1 MPDSFLSRLVDSFE
15 RRTEKTAMR
24 IVGDDTQVYTFGETL
39 RQIRAVAHRLEKEG
53 VEFGDRVALIGE
65 NHPSWAIA
73 YLGILYRG
81 AVCVPIDPHGETAT
95 ITNFIENSDAK
106 LAFIGSEVSETFE
119 EIRSKL
125 QREIPAVVWSGS
137 DDTAANT
144 SRFSAWTD
152 ASFPESYASAVPKA
166 AGDDVALLI
175 YTSGTTG
182 TPKGV
187 PLTHGNILAEL
198 DGINDVLKLTDKEK
212 ILSLLPLFHAY
223 LQIVNLW
230 VATTY
235 GCEVG
240 YLKELSPAEL
250 GSAMREFKPTI
261 LTTVPRL
268 WYLFHKK
275 IFDAVA
281 AKSKVVR
288 VLFQTLLSA
297 NGALRDTLGINLGKK
312 FFGEVHESFGG
323 RLRIAISAG
332 SRFDE
337 DVAADFQKL
346 GFTILQGYGLTET
359 SGAATATYETDN
371 KVGSVGKA
379 LKGAE
384 IKLASPDK
392 DGVGEVL
399 IRGAM
404 VFDGYYKN
412 PSATAEAFTE
422 DGWFRS
428 GDLGSLDA
436 EGHLYIVGRAKDVIV
451 LPSGKNVHPE
461 DLEIHYLKTPLVEEM
476 AVIGIRDESAQHSGA
491 EKLAAIVVPDFEYLK
506 QEKVAN
512 SKEAIRYALDNL
524 GRDLPEYQR
533 VRDYIIRAEPLPRT
547 GSRKIKRFELKKEI
561 ETGVTNGQAKEK
573 KEWVLSAADSAFLN
587 DAAAERVIEVIK
599 SSAPE
604 AGLIHPAMNLE
615 IDLGLDS
622 LARAET
628 FAALESSFGHEFDGD
643 DAAKALTVRDVVEL
657 VKRNQGGDEI
667 RNPQSAIPNR
677 ESWTT
682 IIRTAEDDIPELR
695 KALASRPIFAVFA
708 FSVYK
713 CFNLFCRVFMRLEV
727 EGLENLRSMKRP
739 FIICPNH
746 QSYLDPFVLCSNYP
760 FDFFKNTFHVGAS
773 EFFKT
778 RLMGWVAQMLHVVP
792 VDPDTQLMKAMKA
805 GAIGLKKGRV
815 LNIYPEGE
823 RAYDGELHKFKKG
836 AAILATELE
845 LPIVP
850 VAMDGLYKVWARRSF
865 KIRPAKVK
873 IRIGKPFYVR
883 DIVPLADEQRSANRE
898 QTYETVT
905 AHLKQTI
912 ADMISDMRGETRK
925 ELVD

>member
-1 MPDSFLSRLVDSFE
+1 MSDSYLKRLIDSFE
-15 RRTEKTAMR
+15 ARSEKTAMR
-24 IVGDDTQVYTFGETL
+24 IVGDDSQNYSFGESL
-39 RQIRAVAHRLEKEG
+39 RQIRAIAYRLENEG
-53 VEFGDRVALIGE
+53 VGFGDRVAVIGE
-65 NHPSWAIA
+65 NHPCWAIA

-81 AVCVPIDPHGETAT
+81 AVCVPLDPHGEIETL
-95 ITNFIENSDAK
+95 TNFIDNSEAK
-106 LAFIGSEVSETFE
+106 LAFIGDEMRAKFDQ
-119 EIRSKL
+119 IRERLGRNIS
-125 QREIPAVVWSGS
+125 AVVWDEKGS
-137 DDTAANT
+137 
-144 SRFSAWTD
+144 STD
-152 ASFPESYASAVPKA
+152 RKQPGDPSNSFTGWISTDFPETFATADPKA

-198 DGINDVLKLTDKEK
+198 DGINEVLKLTDKEK

-250 GSAMREFKPTI
+250 GGAMKEFKPTI

-275 IFDAVA
+275 IFDAVE
-281 AKSKVVR
+281 AKSGTVR
-288 VLFQTLLSA
+288 AIFRILLRT
-297 NGALRDTLGINLGKK
+297 NGLLRDTLGVNLGPKL
-312 FFGEVHESFGG
+312 FGEVHESFGG
-323 RLRIAISAG
+323 RLRLAISAG

-337 DVAADFQKL
+337 DVASDFHKL

-384 IKLASPDK
+384 IKLSTPDK

-399 IRGAM
+399 IKGDM
-404 VFDGYYKN
+404 VFGGYYKN
-412 PSATAEAFTE
+412 PGATAEAFTD

-428 GDLGSLDA
+428 GDLGRFDDD
-436 EGHLYIVGRAKDVIV
+436 GHLYIVGRAKDVIV

-476 AVIGIRDESAQHSGA
+476 AVIGVRDENAAHSGA

-506 QEKVAN
+506 QAKVAN

-561 ETGVTNGQAKEK
+561 ETGSTNGDAKEL
-573 KEWVLSAADSAFLN
+573 KEWNFSEEDREMMI
-587 DAAAERVIEVIK
+587 DAAAKTVVAIIK
-599 SSAPE
+599 ANAQDAE
-604 AGLIHPAMNLE
+604 IVHPAMNLE

-628 FAALESSFGHEFDGD
+628 FAAIEHAFGREFS
-643 DAAKALTVRDVVEL
+643 AEEATQALTVRDAIQL
-657 VKRNQGGDEI
+657 VR
-667 RNPQSAIPNR
+667 QSGSSALPSGSGLNW
-677 ESWTT
+677 ST
-682 IIRTAEDDIPELR
+682 IIRTAEDDSPALS
-695 KALASRPIFAVFA
+695 KALESRPV
-708 FSVYK
+708 FSVIAFTAYRA
-713 CFNLFCRVFMRLEV
+713 FNLFCRVFMRLEV
-727 EGLENLRSMKRP
+727 EGLENLRAMKRP
-739 FIICPNH
+739 FLICPNH
-746 QSYLDPFVLCSNYP
+746 QSFLDPFVLCSTYP

-773 EFFKT
+773 EFFQS
-778 RLMGWVAQMLHVVP
+778 RLMGWIAQMLHVVP

-805 GAIGLKKGRV
+805 GAIGLKRGRI

-836 AAILATELE
+836 AAILATELD

-850 VAMDGLYKVWARRSF
+850 VAMDGLHKVWGRRSF

-873 IRIGKPFYVR
+873 IMIGAAFYAKDV
-883 DIVPLADEQRSANRE
+883 VPNREDREANRE
-898 QTYETVT
+898 QTYEVVT
-905 AHLKQTI
+905 EHLKHTI
-912 ADMISDMRGETRK
+912 SEMITEMRT
-925 ELVD
+925 